1 MIVHVGDA
9 KKASGLSDQPLS
21 QVVGPSDRLE
31 NFSAYESADSP
42 KCHRQGR
49 HIEGL

>member
-9 KKASGLSDQPLS
+9 KRASGFSDQPLS
-21 QVVGPSDRLE
+21 QVEGHTDRIKI
-31 NFSAYESADSP
+31 FSAYESADGP
-42 KCHRQGR
+42 KGNGQGR